1 MRAELDPLIA
11 TSASGFPTYTEL
23 EALPFL
29 TAIVKE
35 GIRLSWGTS
44 SRLPRLNRTPI
55 QYGTYTIPPGT
66 SVGMNTNDVL
76 MDPEIFIE
84 PEKFNPNRWLEGD
97 GKSKAL
103 DRYFVAFARGPRS
116 CPGLWL
122 AYSEIYG
129 ALAAV
134 FSRFDLELFGS
145 DEKSIAHERD
155 YFTPYP
161 NAEDEGVKVTVKT
174 RST

>member
-1 MRAELDPLIA
+1 
-11 TSASGFPTYTEL
+11 
-23 EALPFL
+23 
-29 TAIVKE
+29 
-35 GIRLSWGTS
+35 
-44 SRLPRLNRTPI
+44 
-55 QYGTYTIPPGT
+55 
-66 SVGMNTNDVL
+66 MNTNDVL

-84 PEKFNPNRWLEGD
+84 PERFNPDRWLEGD

-103 DRYFVAFARGPRS
+103 DKYLVAFAKGPRS

-161 NAEDEGVKVTVKT
+161 NPEDEGVKVNVKR
-174 RST
+174 RSP